1 MQLPLQMHT
10 NHALCSIGILKSGD
24 FGRTQNQIEITPI
37 GRIGMQF
44 SSKIA
49 TSRSVGNGV

>member
-10 NHALCSIGILKSGD
+10 NHALCSIGILESGD

-37 GRIGMQF
+37 GRIGLHAVFKQNSF
-44 SSKIA
+44 
-49 TSRSVGNGV
+49 